1 VSGAATATFVYD
13 GDGNRVKGTVG
24 GVTITYIGNYYE
36 WSGSTATSYY
46 YAGSLRVAMRQ
57 GSTLSYMF
65 ADHLGSTSV
74 VANSSGSKTAEVR
87 YKAWGEDRYTS
98 GTVPSG
104 YRYTGQRVEATLGL
118 YFYGARWY
126 DSSLGRFLSA
136 DSIVPN
142 PGDPQAWD
150 RYAYVDNNPVKFVDP
165 SGHMLDP
172 GGAGGSYDDLTFAE
186 KWHVQNATMQSR
198 IKNDYED
205 AGKLNSITDSLLSHE
220 GPATGFLY
228 FSWAVNNVIENLG
241 QGSTALEQAT
251 IDLAIVGGSN
261 LASRMMGLAAGG
273 DVTPG
278 VGSGN
283 AYSVAYETTIPKTVF
298 QYARSSHN
306 YYANK
311 ALLADIKADPQF
323 AQAMNELIP
332 NLSQELYYRPNA
344 SPKGWTWHHVAKQPG
359 VMQLIP
365 RVQHESPLLQ
375 YLLHPG
381 GRGGFS
387 LWP

>member
-1 VSGAATATFVYD
+1 ME
-13 GDGNRVKGTVG
+13 RQHRHQ
-24 GVTITYIGNYYE
+24 
-36 WSGSTATSYY
+36 
-46 YAGSLRVAMRQ
+46 LLLRRVAARGHAPGQ
-57 GSTLSYMF
+57 HTLLPVSRPIGQ
-65 ADHLGSTSV
+65 HLG
-74 VANSSGSKTAEVR
+74 GSQQQREQ
-87 YKAWGEDRYTS
+87 DRRSALQSLGRRPLYLGHSPERLSLHGTTS
-98 GTVPSG
+98 GGHAGIVLL
-104 YRYTGQRVEATLGL
+104 R
-118 YFYGARWY
+118 GALD

-261 LASRMMGLAAGG
+261 LASGMMGLAAGG